1 MIEAAAPNLFI
12 AFGAGVLSFL
22 TPCCLP
28 IYPSFLSYVT
38 GVSVDE
44 LNNSTT
50 AVRARILKHS
60 LAFFA
65 GFSTIYIA
73 LGLTASALGSFFTGN
88 REWLPVVGGI
98 WVIFMGLAL
107 MGVIRIPFM
116 MRERRVHFANR
127 PQGYVGTALV
137 GLAYAAGWTPCV
149 GPILGSV
156 LALAGLNPGYGGLL
170 LLIYSIGFAIPFVL
184 LAYFVGSV
192 RTLAK
197 HSAKVE
203 KIGGGL
209 MVVTGLLL
217 ASGYMEKLSQ
227 WFINITGFS
236 GF

>member
-1 MIEAAAPNLFI
+1 MEAAAPNLFL

-38 GVSVDE
+38 GVSIDE
-44 LNNSTT
+44 ISAGTP
-50 AVRARILKHS
+50 AARARILKHS

-65 GFSTIYIA
+65 GFSTIYVA
-73 LGLTASALGSFFTGN
+73 LGLTASALGTFFSGN

-116 MRERRVHFANR
+116 MRDRRVQFSTR

-156 LALAGLNPGYGGLL
+156 LTLAGMNPGYGGLL
-170 LLIYSIGFAIPFVL
+170 LLVYSIGFAIPFVL

-192 RTLAK
+192 RALAK
-197 HSAKVE
+197 YSHYVE
-203 KIGGGL
+203 KVGGGL

-217 ASGYMEKLSQ
+217 ATGYMEAMSR
-227 WFINITGFS
+227 WFNQVIGFS